1 MASPN
6 VTYILPEI
14 ARLLPEYYLIRDC
27 LSGET
32 AVKAAKTK
40 YLPKPNAEDTSPQ
53 NTKRYEA
60 YLQRA
65 VFFNFTRFTL
75 NGLLGQIFS
84 VDPVVK
90 LPPLLASVETNSS
103 GKGVT
108 LAQQCKKT
116 AATVLAYS
124 RGGLLVDFPQTNG
137 EVTAAQIQSGEIR
150 PTITEYSPMEIIN
163 WRIGEQG
170 ALELLTLVVLREGY
184 VFFDDGFEQKTAC
197 QFRVLKLEN
206 GAYVQELWREPVPT
220 TWTAGQKT
228 PSNSTFALVTR
239 IVPTDGNGNPFT
251 EIPFM
256 FIGAMD
262 NDPSPDNPVFYDLA
276 SLNIAHYRNSADY
289 EEACFIVGQ
298 PTLLLVGLTE
308 EWNEKVLKG
317 KVAMGSRG
325 GIPLPVGG
333 DGKLLQAEAN
343 MMIKEAMDA
352 KERQAVALGAK
363 LVEQKQVQRTAFEA
377 KLEATSEGSFLSSV
391 TRNVES
397 AYLWAL
403 KWCARFLALPEDGI
417 EFKLN
422 SDFEIAKLGAEER
435 RQVIEEWQK
444 GAITFGEMRNVLR
457 KAKIATED
465 DEKAKQQISDD
476 QINDIKQVQGA
487 MSEFNDEPPVP

>member
-1 MASPN
+1 MAGPN
-6 VTYILPEI
+6 VTYTLPEL
-14 ARLLPEYYLIRDC
+14 AKLTPEYNLIRDC

-40 YLPKPNAEDTSPQ
+40 YLPQPNAEDQS
-53 NTKRYEA
+53 NANKKRYEA

-90 LPPLLASVETNSS
+90 LPPLLQSVEENSS

-116 AATVLAYS
+116 AASVIAYS
-124 RGGLLVDFPQTNG
+124 RAGLLVDFPQTDGN
-137 EVTAAQIQSGEIR
+137 VTAAQIQSGEIR

-163 WRIGEQG
+163 WRIAEVG
-170 ALELLTLVVLREGY
+170 ALEILSLVVLREGWT
-184 VFFDDGFEQKTAC
+184 FFDDGFEKKTAC

-206 GAYVQELWREPVPT
+206 GAYVQEIWREATPT
-220 TWTAGQKT
+220 EWRVGSPTPRNTNFSFYQK
-228 PSNSTFALVTR
+228 
-239 IVPTDGNGNPFT
+239 IIPTDGDGNPFT

-256 FIGAMD
+256 FIGAMN
-262 NDPSPDNPVFYDLA
+262 NDPAPDNPVFYDLA

-289 EEACFIVGQ
+289 EEACFIMGQ

-325 GIPLPVGG
+325 GIPLPAGG
-333 DGKLLQAEAN
+333 DGKLLQAAEN
-343 MMIKEAMDA
+343 TMIKEAMDA

-363 LVEQKQVQRTAFEA
+363 LVEQQQVQRTAFEA

-403 KWCARFLALPEDGI
+403 KWCARFLALAEDGI

-422 SDFEIAKLGAEER
+422 SDFEIAKLGADER

-444 GAITFGEMRNVLR
+444 GAITFGEMRNILR
-457 KAKIATED
+457 KAKVATEED
-465 DEKAKQQISDD
+465 AKAKQEIADD
-476 QINDIKQVQGA
+476 QVNDIKRVEGA
-487 MSEFNDEPPVP
+487 MSEFSDEPTAP